1 MLRAT
6 VNHSDVL
13 LAAGRLE
20 ETGSRAR
27 RRPEGPRHRPGP
39 VFRPDPG
46 RPRHRGTGRGRPLG
60 RGRPGL
66 AGWPERPHRAE
77 QAARMPLARA
87 ALDLGWAILTPRRRT
102 CGSPGACFLLTT
114 PARGP
119 ACCLPALPSWGCGAA
134 TWSGPGNWL
143 PRPSR
148 WAWRTCGTPRRCMP
162 SACASKP
169 TAPSSLVRRP
179 GETAIDDSAAAGLL
193 EAAWQAAS
201 GPAAAGLPE
210 LAAWHA
216 TALAETTRHVGRAD
230 PAAWA
235 AAATVWQ
242 RLCQPYRVAYTRY
255 RQAEALMA
263 RDSDR
268 DTAAAALRS
277 AAAVTG
283 RLGARLLDA
292 EVKALARRAR
302 LDLVAQEAGAETADA
317 PREPRPHAARSRGAR
332 TGRRRAQQ
340 PADRSAVVHQPENRQ
355 RPRLQHPRQTRGL
368 RPPRSWTM
376 TGLPN

>member
-1 MLRAT
+1 MRLVAPEPSPERAR
-6 VNHSDVL
+6 VL
-13 LAAGRLE
+13 LSLAWHLVITARFAEARALAEEAAAVAAQVGARVQEADARAALGQAHAHAHLGEADAGIAELDTAATWPPRQAMCRHAAGDGEPLRCTAGGRPPRRNGE
-20 ETGSRAR
+20 SRAR

-60 RGRPGL
+60 RGQPGL
-66 AGWPERPHRAE
+66 AGWPERPHRA
-77 QAARMPLARA
+77 
-87 ALDLGWAILTPRRRT
+87 RT
-102 CGSPGACFLLTT
+102 GGPHAPSPGGPRPGLGDLDAAEAHLRIARRLLPVNYAGQGT
-114 PARGP
+114 G
-119 ACCLPALPSWGCGAA
+119 LLSPALPSWGCGAA

-148 WAWRTCGTPRRCMP
+148 WPRRTCGTPRRCMP

-169 TAPSSLVRRP
+169 TALSSLVRRP

-235 AAATVWQ
+235 AAATV
-242 RLCQPYRVAYTRY
+242 
-255 RQAEALMA
+255 
-263 RDSDR
+263 
-268 DTAAAALRS
+268 
-277 AAAVTG
+277 
-283 RLGARLLDA
+283 
-292 EVKALARRAR
+292 
-302 LDLVAQEAGAETADA
+302 
-317 PREPRPHAARSRGAR
+317 
-332 TGRRRAQQ
+332 
-340 PADRSAVVHQPENRQ
+340 
-355 RPRLQHPRQTRGL
+355 
-368 RPPRSWTM
+368 
-376 TGLPN
+376 

>member
-20 ETGSRAR
+20 ETVRVALGGVQKAR
-27 RRPEGPRHRPGP
+27 GI
-39 VFRPDPG
+39 
-46 RPRHRGTGRGRPLG
+46 
-60 RGRPGL
+60 GL
-66 AGWPERPHRAE
+66 ARYFGQILAAHATEALVAAGRWDEASQVSRDGLNAPTAPE

-119 ACCLPALPSWGCGAA
+119 ACCSPALPSWGCGAA

-148 WAWRTCGTPRRCMP
+148 WPRRTCGTPRRCMP

-169 TAPSSLVRRP
+169 TALSSLVRRP

-235 AAATVWQ
+235 AAATV
-242 RLCQPYRVAYTRY
+242 
-255 RQAEALMA
+255 
-263 RDSDR
+263 
-268 DTAAAALRS
+268 
-277 AAAVTG
+277 
-283 RLGARLLDA
+283 
-292 EVKALARRAR
+292 
-302 LDLVAQEAGAETADA
+302 
-317 PREPRPHAARSRGAR
+317 
-332 TGRRRAQQ
+332 
-340 PADRSAVVHQPENRQ
+340 
-355 RPRLQHPRQTRGL
+355 
-368 RPPRSWTM
+368 
-376 TGLPN
+376 